1 MSASLLVWRNK
12 MKKTFQ
18 KWISALLCA
27 ALVAAGSVCAFADT
41 ENAKDTAALADGSYT
56 VGAATDTTGAGRMFH
71 IAQQDNN
78 TCKLEVQDGKMTAIV
93 RLNGQGYDKLYLG
106 TAADAL
112 KAAGSAYLPYEKDAE
127 GMYTFRIPVESFDT
141 VMKLAAYGTKGKAWH
156 DHNIVFYKDVPA
168 APKAEFE
175 AVSGTVTVKW
185 NKSAEAG
192 IYGYEAEYA
201 TCEDFSDKETV
212 TIQGASKTSQ
222 KLYLESGNTYY
233 LRVRS
238 IKSVNDSKVYSV
250 WSDSVVCKTG
260 KLSKTKLTSVAAGKK
275 SAAIKW
281 TKKSGISGYEVQYS
295 TSSKFAAS
303 KTKTLQVSK
312 SAVSKKVTGLKS
324 GKKYYFRIRT
334 YKTVTNGKRCANWSA
349 VKSVKVK

>member
-1 MSASLLVWRNK
+1 
-12 MKKTFQ
+12 MKKTAK
-18 KWISALLCA
+18 KWISVLLCVT
-27 ALVAAGSVCAFADT
+27 LIAAGSVCAFADT
-41 ENAKDTAALADGSYT
+41 ERAEDTAALADGSYT
-56 VGAATDTTGAGRMFH
+56 IGTETDSTGAGRMFH
-71 IAQQDNN
+71 IAQADNN
-78 TCKLEVQDGKMTAIV
+78 TCKLEVKDGKMTAIV

-106 TAADAL
+106 TAADAV
-112 KAAGSAYLPYEKDAE
+112 KAAESSYIVYEKDAD
-127 GMYTFRIPVESFDT
+127 GLYTFRIPFEKFDT
-141 VMKLAAYGTKGKAWH
+141 VMELAAYGTKGKAWH

-175 AVSGTVTVKW
+175 VVSGTVTVKW
-185 NKSAEAG
+185 NKSTEAG

-201 TCEDFSDKETV
+201 TYEDFSDKETV

-295 TSSKFAAS
+295 RSSKFTAS
-303 KTKTLQVSK
+303 KTKTLRVSK
-312 SAVSKKVTGLKS
+312 SAVSKKVTSLKS
-324 GKKYYFRIRT
+324 GSKYYFRIRT
-334 YKTVTNGKRCANWSA
+334 YKTVADGKIYAPWSA
-349 VKSVKVK
+349 AKTVKVK